1 MEEFCTPEIHRALL
15 SHKTVGNV
23 VPHVLLMVYHLNLNI
38 NQKKLALLMFFLGE
52 ENAMRHEALDFV
64 VEFQVLLAVHLLFQ
78 EPAWELEVSPNAVVT
93 WLRCPQTMEWPGV
106 WYSIPM
112 MYNSGMVQ
120 MHSIHIYYGNLQ
132 VSQFLIGTMT
142 VSVVERCRYVKC
154 TEAPFQE
161 SKFTKTNFKISPRQ
175 VEKHHVFLAKT
186 YQLQTPMP
194 INSPLPLH

>member
-1 MEEFCTPEIHRALL
+1 MEEFCTPKSIGHFWATKLLEILFRMFSWL
-15 SHKTVGNV
+15 
-23 VPHVLLMVYHLNLNI
+23 VYHLNLNI
-38 NQKKLALLMFFLGE
+38 NQKKPCSSEVFFGWRK
-52 ENAMRHEALDFV
+52 RHETWSPWLCCRVPSSDSCPSPFPGSLPESLRFHLMQWSPGYGAPKPWSDPV
-64 VEFQVLLAVHLLFQ
+64 SGIPFQWCTTQ
-78 EPAWELEVSPNAVVT
+78 EWSK
-93 WLRCPQTMEWPGV
+93 C
-106 WYSIPM
+106 IP
-112 MYNSGMVQ
+112 
-120 MHSIHIYYGNLQ
+120 HIYYGNLQ
-132 VSQFLIGTMT
+132 VSQYLIGTIP